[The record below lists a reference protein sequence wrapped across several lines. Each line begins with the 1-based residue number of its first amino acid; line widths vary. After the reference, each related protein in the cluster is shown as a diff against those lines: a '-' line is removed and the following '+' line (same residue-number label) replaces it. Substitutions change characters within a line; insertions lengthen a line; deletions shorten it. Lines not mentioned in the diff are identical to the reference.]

1 MSALSLIAREYRETA
16 IVLSNLD
23 LDAQTIADTL
33 ESIGGELET
42 KAQSVA
48 FVIRHLEANAAAM
61 KDWAKTAAERAK
73 AEQSRAD
80 SLRDYL
86 AHAMQSCS
94 ISKISGPGIALSFR
108 ASHAVVIDEPA
119 LVPAQYMWT
128 PEPVAPSPDKEA
140 IKSAIKLGEVV
151 PGAHIETRQN
161 LQIK

>member
-1 MSALSLIAREYRETA
+1 MSTLALIATEYRQTA

-48 FVIRHLEANAAAM
+48 FVIRHLEANAATM
-61 KDWAKTAAERAK
+61 KEWAKTAGLRAQAEL
-73 AEQSRAD
+73 SRAD
-80 SLRDYL
+80 SLRAYL
-86 AHAMQSCS
+86 AHAMQACS

-108 ASHAVVIDEPA
+108 ASHVVVFDA
-119 LVPAQYMWT
+119 LALIPERYMHT

-140 IKSAIKLGEVV
+140 IKSAIRLGEAV
-151 PGAHIETRQN
+151 PGAHIETLQS